1 MPLLNAAPGTQ
12 GRPGR
17 GSPVENTKQLSGN
30 STEAEV
36 ASSHCQTVHEISP
49 LLLTSV
55 GMDCKELI
63 IYIYIY
69 ALIYIYI
76 YF

>member
-1 MPLLNAAPGTQ
+1 M
-12 GRPGR
+12 
-17 GSPVENTKQLSGN
+17 ENTKQLSGN
-30 STEAEV
+30 SAEAEV

-69 ALIYIYI
+69 ALLYIYIYI
-76 YF
+76 SDSELLFLNIQG